1 LCAPPHNTDPNF
13 ARWRVTL
20 IFEPDPQAMID
31 IHSHILW
38 GVDDGA
44 ATLAQSLDMLR
55 MAADSGTTDIVATP
69 HANFE
74 YPFDPAV
81 LTSRYEELA
90 LHHTGLPRVHRGC
103 DFHLSAGNI
112 QDALDHPAKYTVN
125 GGRYLMVE
133 LPEMFSP
140 ASIDHALW
148 QLSSKGMLPVV
159 THPER
164 NPVLQRSPEILQ
176 RWVDRGC
183 LSQVTAQSLT
193 GRFGRR
199 AKVAAWQFLR
209 AGNIHFAASDA
220 HDTTHRPPT
229 LDHTRDLLAKEI
241 GKFLARCLTIDFPQ
255 AVIENSESPMEIEIE
270 PGRRKWYQWWRR

>member
-1 LCAPPHNTDPNF
+1 
-13 ARWRVTL
+13 
-20 IFEPDPQAMID
+20 MID

-44 ATLAQSLDMLR
+44 GSLSESLDMLQ

-69 HANFE
+69 HANST
-74 YPFDPAV
+74 YPFDPV
-81 LTSRYEELA
+81 ILDSRYQELSKS
-90 LHHTGLPRVHRGC
+90 HTGLPRIHRGC

-112 QDALDHPAKYTVN
+112 QDALENPSKYTIN

-133 LPEMFSP
+133 LPETFSP
-140 ASIDHALW
+140 VSMDQALW

-164 NPVLQRSPEILQ
+164 NPVLQRSPEVLQ

-183 LSQVTAQSLT
+183 LAQVTAQSLT
-193 GRFGRR
+193 GRFGKSART
-199 AKVAAWQFLR
+199 AAWRFLR

-220 HDTTHRPPT
+220 HDTRHRPPR
-229 LDHTRDLLAKEI
+229 LDEARDLLIQEI
-241 GKFLARCLTIDFPQ
+241 GEFLTDCLTVEHPR
-255 AVIENSESPMEIEIE
+255 AVIENRDVSMEMSIE
-270 PGRRKWYQWWRR
+270 PAPRKWYHWWRR